1 MKSAEFIHL
10 HNHSEYSL
18 LDGMLKVSND
28 KGGPSEFIKGL
39 VQKGIPA
46 MALTDHGNMYGALDF
61 YFAAREAGLKPIIG
75 CEMYVAKASRL
86 EKNESRKNGHMTLL
100 AKDYEGYQNL
110 MALMSSAFTEG
121 FHYAPRIDLDILA
134 KHSKGI
140 IALSGCLKSHVAQ
153 LCLENNIKG
162 ACEMAAKIGAIMGP
176 DNYFIELMDHGIPE
190 EQEAMKG
197 LLEVA
202 RLTGLPLVATNDCHY
217 PRKEDW
223 EAHDIHLCISTGKTL
238 DDPDRLRMTTHE
250 LYFKT
255 PEEMT
260 ALFSHTPES
269 IKNTLAI
276 AERCNFVMPE
286 GGTVLPV
293 FKVPPEEGN
302 INDEQYL
309 EKLCLAGLKKKLGG
323 EIPETYMERLKFE
336 MGTITRMGFPSYFLI
351 VSDFINYARS
361 QGIPVG
367 PGRGSGAGS
376 LVAYSLDITRVDPLV
391 NKLLFERFLNPDR
404 VSMPDLDID
413 FSDEGRSRVIDY
425 VRHKYGE
432 KNVAQIITFGTIK
445 AKLAVKD
452 VARVMGFLPQE
463 SNALSKLIPNALDAT
478 IYSSLQSVPE
488 LQQAV
493 AADPRVKRLFD
504 FAQKLEGLK
513 RHTGVHAAG
522 ILVTREEVSKYT
534 PLAVGSRDV
543 VTTQYEGPI
552 LADKLGLL
560 KIDFLGLRTLTVID
574 KAVEMVRR
582 LHGIDI
588 DMQKIPLDDAKTYEL
603 LSAGKTTCVFQ
614 LESRGMKDLVRALKP
629 NQFSDISA
637 LVALYRPGPMQSG
650 MLEMF
655 VDRKHGRK
663 KIVYDHPLL
672 EPVMKETYGT
682 MIYQE
687 QVMEASKSLA
697 GFTPGEADKL
707 RKAMGKKNVEA
718 MQKMRD
724 KFMKGCH
731 ARNIPDKLAGKIFDQ
746 MAEFAGYGFNKSHS
760 VAYALVAYHTAY
772 LKANYPV
779 ELMASAL
786 TSEIGHN
793 AIGSEEKENKIVTY
807 LDEAK
812 DMGIPVLPP
821 DVQHSMPDFSIEK
834 TPEGKDAIRV
844 GLRAVKNVGDEAA
857 GAIVAARENG
867 GPYKSLD
874 DLCARVTVRS
884 ANKKTFESLARAGAM
899 DALYPGTKPETSR
912 SAALAAMDDALHAA
926 SARRDEAA
934 SGQTSLFGDAGFDAC
949 ITARPAEGPAAKPMS
964 EHEMLAAEKEVL
976 GFYISGHPLVRYK
989 KQLKMAGPHTIE
1001 QIKENKN
1008 AGIVRVA
1015 GLIDKVSKKVSKKT
1029 KEPWAN
1035 FELEDLTAS
1044 ISVNVFPKKFKELA
1058 DHIAP
1063 NTIVVVTGKL
1073 NFNAEEENSEAE
1085 IFADDVIPLFTAM
1098 TRYGRNVVVNIPQ
1111 TPDEDMLKALQKL
1124 LVHHKGS
1131 TPVYLRVNSAK
1142 HKPVVVE
1149 AGALVSITQALL
1161 DDMEKLL
1168 GPNSWLVETAQPE
1181 FVSKFQYNR
1190 ARK

>member
-18 LDGMLKVSND
+18 LDGMLKVAND

-46 MALTDHGNMYGALDF
+46 MALTDHGNMYGALEF
-61 YFAAREAGLKPIIG
+61 YFAAKEGGLKPIVG
-75 CEMYVAKASRL
+75 CEMYMAKGLRT
-86 EKNESRKNGHMTLL
+86 EKNESRQNGHMTLL
-100 AKDYEGYQNL
+100 AKDFEGYQNL
-110 MALMSSAFTEG
+110 MVLMSTAFIDG

-153 LCLENNIKG
+153 LCLENNIDG
-162 ACEMAAKIGAIMGP
+162 ACALASKISALMGP

-190 EQEAMKG
+190 EQQAMKG

-202 RLTGLPLVATNDCHY
+202 RRTGLPLVATNDCHY

-223 EAHDIHLCISTGKTL
+223 EAHDIHLCISTGKTF

-250 LYFKT
+250 LYFKS
-255 PEEMT
+255 PEEML
-260 ALFSHTPES
+260 ALFSHTPQAL
-269 IKNTLAI
+269 KNTLAI
-276 AERCNFVMPE
+276 AERCNLVVPE
-286 GGTVLPV
+286 GDSLLPL
-293 FKVPPEEGN
+293 FKVPPEEGPMT
-302 INDEQYL
+302 DEQYL
-309 EKLCLAGLKKKLGG
+309 EKRCLAGLRRKLEG
-323 EIPETYMERLKFE
+323 EIPANYMERLRFE
-336 MGTITRMGFPSYFLI
+336 LGTIGRMGFPSYFLI
-351 VSDFINYARS
+351 VSDFIDYARS
-361 QGIPVG
+361 QKIPVG

-376 LVAYSLDITRVDPLV
+376 LVAYSLDITRVDPIV

-413 FSDEGRSRVIDY
+413 FSDEGRSRVIEY
-425 VRHKYGE
+425 VRQKYGE

-452 VARVMGFLPQE
+452 VARVMGFSPQE
-463 SNALSKLIPNALDAT
+463 SNALSKLIPNSPDTT
-478 IYSSLQSVPE
+478 IYGALQSVPE
-488 LQQAV
+488 LQQAL

-574 KAVEMVRR
+574 KAVEMARR
-582 LHGIDI
+582 LRGLDI
-588 DMQKIPLDDAKTYEL
+588 DLQKIPLDDKKTYEL
-603 LSAGKTTCVFQ
+603 LTAGKTTCVFQ

-629 NQFSDISA
+629 SQFSDISA

-707 RKAMGKKNVEA
+707 RKAMGKKNVDA
-718 MQKMRD
+718 MQQMRE

-731 ARNIPDKLAGKIFDQ
+731 AKNIPDKLAGKIFDQ

-772 LKANYPV
+772 LKANYPM
-779 ELMASAL
+779 EFMSAAL

-807 LDEAK
+807 LDEAR

-834 TPEGKDAIRV
+834 MPDEKDAIRV
-844 GLRAVKNVGDEAA
+844 GLRAIKNVGDEAA
-857 GAIVAARENG
+857 EAIRSARESG
-867 GPYKSLD
+867 GPYRSLE

-884 ANKKTFESLARAGAM
+884 AYNKTFESLARAGAL
-899 DALYPGTKPETSR
+899 DGLYPGQKPELSR
-912 SAALAAMDDALHAA
+912 SCALAGLDDAMHAA
-926 SARRDEAA
+926 SARRDEA
-934 SGQTSLFGDAGFDAC
+934 Q
-949 ITARPAEGPAAKPMS
+949 
-964 EHEMLAAEKEVL
+964 
-976 GFYISGHPLVRYK
+976 
-989 KQLKMAGPHTIE
+989 
-1001 QIKENKN
+1001 
-1008 AGIVRVA
+1008 
-1015 GLIDKVSKKVSKKT
+1015 
-1029 KEPWAN
+1029 
-1035 FELEDLTAS
+1035 
-1044 ISVNVFPKKFKELA
+1044 
-1058 DHIAP
+1058 
-1063 NTIVVVTGKL
+1063 
-1073 NFNAEEENSEAE
+1073 
-1085 IFADDVIPLFTAM
+1085 
-1098 TRYGRNVVVNIPQ
+1098 
-1111 TPDEDMLKALQKL
+1111 
-1124 LVHHKGS
+1124 
-1131 TPVYLRVNSAK
+1131 
-1142 HKPVVVE
+1142 
-1149 AGALVSITQALL
+1149 
-1161 DDMEKLL
+1161 
-1168 GPNSWLVETAQPE
+1168 
-1181 FVSKFQYNR
+1181 
-1190 ARK
+1190 